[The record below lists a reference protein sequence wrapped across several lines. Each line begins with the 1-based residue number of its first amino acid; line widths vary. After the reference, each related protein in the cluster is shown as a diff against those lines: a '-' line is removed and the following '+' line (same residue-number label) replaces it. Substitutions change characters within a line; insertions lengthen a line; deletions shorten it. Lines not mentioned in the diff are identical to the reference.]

1 MQWFQRQTKE
11 LYKLVRERLS
21 DKDVELVEVTRGHY
35 KGVRFYYGFV
45 RFAIQEGS
53 DQPKLQ
59 YEYFTLDNP
68 KQRDIRSQEFQ
79 TLVGDIL
86 VDLIQSSK
94 LSNHFVD
101 LSDTGEHKKVS
112 DILNETEDV
121 RRAVNEQDQDI
132 P

>member
-1 MQWFQRQTKE
+1 MQWFNRKTKD
-11 LYKLVRERLS
+11 LYKLVREKFG

-45 RFAIQEGS
+45 RFAIPEGS

-86 VDLIQSSK
+86 VDLLQSSK

-101 LSDTGEHKKVS
+101 LSDTVEHKKLTDVLS
-112 DILNETEDV
+112 VTEDV

-132 P
+132 E